1 MQWTGEH
8 AHERYR
14 EVVAAVEGALIG
26 LDYDGTLAPIV
37 DDPREATI
45 HPAMPAILEH
55 LCAVAQTVAI
65 VTGRPARQAVAL
77 GRFDEIA
84 DACPNLLILGQYGN
98 ETWSSTDRRVVSPP
112 PPHGVSGFRLD
123 LPAAFRQLGVDPW
136 IEEKGI
142 AVAVHT
148 RQLPDPAEAYHRLL
162 PVLGNLARRHGLVI
176 EPGRFVIEARA
187 RGMDKGIALRKLVNE
202 TSPSA
207 VMFAGDDLGDLQ
219 AFAEL
224 RALRDEG
231 LATLKVCSGS
241 PEEPR
246 LAEAAD
252 VILDGPNGVAAFLGR
267 FLTDVSESRTTR
279 PAFGK

>member
-1 MQWTGEH
+1 MQWAGEASRQH
-8 AHERYR
+8 YA
-14 EVVAAVEGALIG
+14 EVVAAAQGALIG

-37 DDPREATI
+37 DDPREAGI
-45 HPAMPAILEH
+45 HPEMPAILEE

-65 VTGRPARQAVAL
+65 VTGRPARQAVTL

-84 DACPNLLILGQYGN
+84 DACPNLMILGQYGN
-98 ETWSSTDRRVVSPP
+98 ETWASTDRRVISPA
-112 PPHGVSGFRLD
+112 PPHGVAGFLLD
-123 LPAAFRQLGVDPW
+123 LPAVLRQLGLDPW
-136 IEEKGI
+136 IEGKGI
-142 AVAVHT
+142 AIAVHT
-148 RQLPDPAEAYHRLL
+148 RQLPDPAEAYHQLL
-162 PVLGNLARRHGLVI
+162 PVLGNLARRHDLVL

-187 RGMDKGIALRKLVNE
+187 RGMDKGIALRKLVNA

-231 LATLKVCSGS
+231 IATLQVCSGS

-252 VILDGPNGVAAFLGR
+252 LILDGPDGVVAFLAQ
-267 FLTDVSESRTTR
+267 FLKDVS
-279 PAFGK
+279 G

>member
-1 MQWTGEH
+1 MQWAGEESRQDY
-8 AHERYR
+8 AG
-14 EVVAAVEGALIG
+14 VVAAAPGALIG

-37 DDPREATI
+37 ADPREATI
-45 HPAMPAILEH
+45 HPAMPGILER
-55 LCAVAQTVAI
+55 LCEVAQNVAI

-98 ETWSSTDRRVVSPP
+98 ETWSSTDRRVVSPA
-112 PPHGVSGFRLD
+112 PPHGVSGFLLD
-123 LPAAFRQLGVDPW
+123 LPAALRQLGLDPW

-148 RQLPDPAEAYHRLL
+148 RQLPDPARAYHQLL
-162 PVLGNLARRHGLVI
+162 PVLGNLARRHDLVI

-187 RGMDKGIALRKLVNE
+187 RGMDKGVALRKLVNA

-224 RALRDEG
+224 RALRSEG
-231 LATLKVCSGS
+231 LPTLKVCSGS

-252 VILDGPNGVAAFLGR
+252 LILDGPDGVAAFLVQ
-267 FLTDVSESRTTR
+267 FLDDVSESRTSR
-279 PAFGK
+279 PTSGN